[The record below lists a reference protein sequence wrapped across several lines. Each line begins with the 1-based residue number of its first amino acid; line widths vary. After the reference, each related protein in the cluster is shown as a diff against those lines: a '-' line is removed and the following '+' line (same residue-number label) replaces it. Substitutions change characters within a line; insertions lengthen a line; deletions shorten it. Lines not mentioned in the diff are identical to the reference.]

1 MTSTITYLG
10 DFRIVSVH
18 EKSGTEI
25 ITCAPVREGGTAE
38 AFSPSDLFG
47 ISFGQSMLMAVAVLG
62 KPRGIDITGATCE
75 LKKSTHPNPKRI
87 GTIFCIMRIPGA
99 FTNEEK
105 RFIEETALGCPV
117 ALSMHPNIQKTV
129 LFEFE
134 RTLNSEPEN
143 LSFA

>member
-1 MTSTITYLG
+1 
-10 DFRIVSVH
+10 
-18 EKSGTEI
+18 
-25 ITCAPVREGGTAE
+25 
-38 AFSPSDLFG
+38 
-47 ISFGQSMLMAVAVLG
+47 
-62 KPRGIDITGATCE
+62 
-75 LKKSTHPNPKRI
+75 
-87 GTIFCIMRIPGA
+87 MRIPGA